1 MNRFAAVYLI
11 PPSVFAAVLI
21 GGGYGTGREVVEF
34 FSRFGPTGGLAGL
47 AFATALFAIIFGLTF
62 DFARRKDTFEYVG
75 FFRAL
80 IGKFWWAFEGL
91 YLLLA
96 LLVLGVLSAAAE
108 NMLSAEFG
116 FGTNTGLLI
125 TLTFIATLVFFGR
138 TVLEAVL
145 SFWTLSMYAVFVTY
159 FFFVFGQ
166 TELSTTRLSSTSIG
180 VDAITGGA
188 LYVMYNVAI
197 APVLLFAAHPIQT
210 QREAFIVG
218 LLTALVLM
226 IPATLFHVSFSFSS
240 TDVLN
245 QPVPVY
251 AMIDLYAPSWFRS
264 LFVVALL
271 GTLIQTGAGLIH
283 GFIERLERVLQP
295 DQDDAM
301 PRKHRVSIAMGA
313 LAISW
318 MLAQFGIIALIGQ
331 GYTAMGIAFAV
342 IYVAP
347 LCIRYTFLRQTL

>member
-34 FSRFGPTGGLAGL
+34 FSRFGPTGGLAGI
-47 AFATALFAIIFGLTF
+47 AIATVLFAVIFGLTF
-62 DFARRKDTFEYVG
+62 DFARRMGTYEYVG

-91 YLLLA
+91 YVLLA
-96 LLVLGVLSAAAE
+96 LLVLGVLSAAADT
-108 NMLSAEFG
+108 MLSAEFG
-116 FGTNTGLLI
+116 FATNTGLLL
-125 TLTFIATLVFFGR
+125 TLTLVAGLVFFGR
-138 TVLEAVL
+138 VVVETVL
-145 SFWTLSMYAVFVTY
+145 SFWTLGMYALFGIY

-166 TELSTTRLSSTSIG
+166 TELSINTLTNASIG

-197 APVLLFAAHPIQT
+197 APVLLFATHPIET
-210 QREAFIVG
+210 EGEAYMTG
-218 LLTALVLM
+218 LLTAIVLM

-251 AMIDLYAPSWFRS
+251 AMIDLYAPSWFRA

-271 GTLIQTGAGLIH
+271 GTLIQTGAGFIH
-283 GFIERLERVLQP
+283 GFIERLERLLQP
-295 DQDDAM
+295 NQDDAM
-301 PRKHRVSIAMGA
+301 PRKYRVSIAMGA

-331 GYTAMGIAFAV
+331 GYMAMGIAFAV

-347 LCIRYTFLRQTL
+347 LFIRYTFLRHTL